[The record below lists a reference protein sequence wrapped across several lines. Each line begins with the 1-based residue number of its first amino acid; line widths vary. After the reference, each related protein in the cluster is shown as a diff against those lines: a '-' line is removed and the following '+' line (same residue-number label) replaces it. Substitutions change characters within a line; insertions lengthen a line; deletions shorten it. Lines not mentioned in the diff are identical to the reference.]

1 MGIAVRKF
9 QDLTKYIALIPFVNY
24 FETEN
29 KFVQDV
35 YAFQDSHPEYNLE
48 RYNELLEQNGLE
60 WSGNMCIADVS
71 DKDAQCVLALIVGA
85 VRAER
90 FCDGALRSFFENG
103 SIKKWLKRLLEIDE
117 GDN

>member
-1 MGIAVRKF
+1 MQQF
-9 QDLTKYIALIPFVNY
+9 QGLTKYIDLMPFTNS
-24 FETEN
+24 FEVEY

-35 YAFQDSHPEYNLE
+35 YAFQENHPEYRLE

-60 WSGNMCIADVS
+60 WSGKMSNADVS

-90 FCDGALRSFFENG
+90 FCDGALKNFFENG
-103 SIKKWLKRLLEIDE
+103 SIKKWLARLLEIDI
-117 GDN
+117 GGN

>member
-1 MGIAVRKF
+1 VQQF
-9 QDLTKYIALIPFVNY
+9 QSLTKYINLMPFTNS
-24 FETEN
+24 FETEY

-35 YAFQDSHPEYNLE
+35 YAFQGSHPEYGLE

-60 WSGNMCIADVS
+60 WSEKMSNADVS

-103 SIKKWLKRLLEIDE
+103 SIKKWLARLLEIDE